1 MADIIQFMAI
11 AIMLFALPLGIIFV
25 GGPLAKAWAR
35 RLEGRG
41 GVDPALL
48 AELDEL
54 RAQVAELQGLPAQ
67 MSELQERV
75 DFAERLLGQ
84 AREPE
89 RLPGTLH

>member
-1 MADIIQFMAI
+1 MGDIVQFAAVMMVLI
-11 AIMLFALPLGIIFV
+11 AMPLGIIFV
-25 GGPLAKAWAR
+25 GGPLAKGVAR
-35 RLEGRG
+35 RLEGKG
-41 GVDPALL
+41 AIDPALL

-54 RAQVAELQGLPAQ
+54 RAQVADLQALPAQ
-67 MSELQERV
+67 LSELQERV

>member
-1 MADIIQFMAI
+1 MPDIVQFIII
-11 AIMLFALPLGIIFV
+11 ALLLFGMPLGIIFV
-25 GGPLAKAWAR
+25 GAPLAKAFAR
-35 RLEGRG
+35 RLEGKG
-41 GVDPALL
+41 GTDPALL

-67 MSELQERV
+67 VSELQERL
-75 DFAERLLGQ
+75 DFAERLLTQ